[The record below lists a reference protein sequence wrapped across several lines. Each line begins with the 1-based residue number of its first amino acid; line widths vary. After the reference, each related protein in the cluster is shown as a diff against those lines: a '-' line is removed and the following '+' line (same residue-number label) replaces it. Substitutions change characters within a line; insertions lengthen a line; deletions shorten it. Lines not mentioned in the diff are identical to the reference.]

1 MPRYVAIIADGNRRW
16 ARKHQLPAEAGYDAA
31 ADTLSARVRD
41 AARLGVQELSVYVFS
56 TENWSRSNG
65 EIAALM
71 AMLGRRLASETP
83 GLHEDG
89 VRMRFIGAREGI
101 VSELLEQMDRS
112 QSLTAA
118 NDGLTLYIAIN
129 YGGRAEIVHAAKSLA
144 AKRVAQPAKGVL
156 EGGAAGQGPAS
167 RGGRDPLLQS
177 AGPLALE
184 SSVADFSRG
193 LHAPDM
199 HDPELI
205 IRTGGEH
212 RLSNFLLWQSAY
224 SELVFRDELWPE
236 FGREAFEASLGEFN
250 ERHRRFGGR

>member
-101 VSELLEQMDRS
+101 VSELLEHMDRS

-144 AKRVAQPAKGVL
+144 AKRVAQAAKG
-156 EGGAAGQGPAS
+156 
-167 RGGRDPLLQS
+167 RR
-177 AGPLALE
+177 AGPLARQ
-184 SSVADFSRG
+184 SSDADFSRG
-193 LHAPDM
+193 LHAPEM

>member
-1 MPRYVAIIADGNRRW
+1 VTARYVAIIADGNRRW
-16 ARKHQLPAEAGYDAA
+16 ARKHDLPAQAGHDAA

-56 TENWSRSNG
+56 TENWSRPHG

-71 AMLGRRLASETP
+71 AMLSRRLESETP
-83 GLHEDG
+83 GLHEEG

-101 VSELLEQMDRS
+101 ASELLEQMDRS
-112 QSLTAA
+112 QSLTED
-118 NDGLTLYIAIN
+118 NEGLTLFIAIN
-129 YGGRAEIVHAAKSLA
+129 YGGRAEIVHAARRFD
-144 AKRVAQPAKGVL
+144 AKRVAQAP
-156 EGGAAGQGPAS
+156 EGG
-167 RGGRDPLLQS
+167 R
-177 AGPLALE
+177 AGPLARQSTDEQFASLLYE
-184 SSVADFSRG
+184 
-193 LHAPDM
+193 PEM

-236 FGREAFEASLGEFN
+236 FSREAFEASLAEFN
-250 ERHRRFGGR
+250 ERNRRFGGR